1 MQVCTKCI
9 LNDNYHGITFNSD
22 GVCSLCSKENIFK
35 PLGEQLLINI
45 FQRAKRKNPTYN
57 ALVPISGG
65 KDSAYILHLAVNV
78 YKLNVLTMTYNNG
91 LLSDLAIE
99 NINTLVER
107 TKVKH
112 IYCKPDFDVLKKI
125 YRHLLKK
132 SGDFCG
138 PCDIGTRANILKVAR
153 DYNVP
158 IILYGTSPLENDSF
172 IPDSIQDI
180 ARFKHILSSCKELSR
195 KEIDD
200 FLIYPYLSNFSLS
213 IGKRVGYFAKDVAP
227 LFFIENP
234 SDKEMGKIIAKELGW
249 KDNASMEY
257 SKHFDCI
264 AEPFTNYVRN
274 KIYGYE
280 RHICQYSNMVRRNEI
295 TREQAN
301 ELYLADNLNLKPSNY
316 KQVLNHLGVSED
328 ELSEI
333 ETLKPLIYE
342 NKTSRIDKLFL
353 RMVRLK
359 QKYL

>member
-1 MQVCTKCI
+1 MQVCSKCI
-9 LNDNYHGITFNSD
+9 LNDNYPGISFNSD
-22 GVCSLCSKENIFK
+22 GVCSLCSKDNNFK
-35 PLGEQLLINI
+35 PLGEQHLIRI
-45 FQRAKRKNPTYN
+45 FERAKKKNPTYN

-78 YKLNVLTMTYNNG
+78 YKLNVLTMSYDNG
-91 LLSDLAIE
+91 LLSNLAIQ
-99 NINTLVER
+99 NINTIVDR

-112 IYCKPDFDVLKKI
+112 IYYKPNLEVQKKI
-125 YRHLLKK
+125 YKHSLVK

-138 PCDIGTRANILKVAR
+138 PCDIGTRASILKVAH
-153 DYNVP
+153 DYSVP

-172 IPDSIQDI
+172 VPDTIQDV
-180 ARFKHILSSCKELSR
+180 ARLKHILSNSKELSK

-200 FLIYPYLSNFSLS
+200 FLIYPNLTNLALS
-213 IGKRVGYFAKDVAP
+213 IGKRIGYFAKDVAP

-234 SDKEMGKIIAKELGW
+234 SDAEMGNIIAKELGW
-249 KDNASMEY
+249 KDNASTEY
-257 SKHFDCI
+257 TKHFDCI
-264 AEPFTNYVRN
+264 AEPLTNYVRN

-301 ELYLADNLNLKPSNY
+301 ELYLSDHVNIKPSNY
-316 KQVLNHLGVSED
+316 NEVLNYLGINED
-328 ELSEI
+328 ELSMV

-342 NKTSRIDKLFL
+342 NKTSRIDKIFL
-353 RMVRLK
+353 RMVKLK